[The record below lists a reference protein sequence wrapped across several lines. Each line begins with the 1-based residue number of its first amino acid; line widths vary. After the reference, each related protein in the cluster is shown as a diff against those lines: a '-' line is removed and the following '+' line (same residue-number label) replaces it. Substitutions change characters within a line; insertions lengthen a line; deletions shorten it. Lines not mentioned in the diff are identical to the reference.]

1 MTDSICGINCGKY
14 PFQSSCCGC
23 SKTNG
28 RPFGKDCI
36 VALNLRKGEKAYCA
50 FKEKLIAAFNEL
62 HIPDMDKVTD
72 LNALK
77 GSFINLPY
85 KMPGGQM
92 VKIWDDDRIYLGNQL
107 HKKNSDRCYGIAADE
122 RYLMVCEY
130 GKDGADAELV
140 VFCRWN

>member
-1 MTDSICGINCGKY
+1 M
-14 PFQSSCCGC
+14 
-23 SKTNG
+23 
-28 RPFGKDCI
+28 
-36 VALNLRKGEKAYCA
+36 
-50 FKEKLIAAFNEL
+50 IAAFNEL
-62 HIPDMDKVTD
+62 HILDMDKVTD